1 MSFMSKPSSRPL
13 ESSLFALTS
22 SLQPAR
28 RAWTQEITRALERF
42 GLAPSLAL
50 VLVLLGRKQAAMRQ
64 SELADAIG
72 VNPGAMVRTLDQAEK
87 LGFVYRRGVEGDR
100 RANEVHITYS
110 GFDLAERMEAALADL
125 RIELLGDLPPADVEA
140 AVRVLSEIEA
150 RCGGTNARSRTI
162 G

>member
-1 MSFMSKPSSRPL
+1 MSFMSKPSSSL
-13 ESSLFALTS
+13 ESTLFALTS

-42 GLAPSLAL
+42 GLALPLAL
-50 VLVLLGRKQAAMRQ
+50 VLVLLGRKRGAMRQ

-72 VNPGAMVRTLDQAEK
+72 VNAGAMVRTLDQAEQ
-87 LGFVYRRGVEGDR
+87 LRLVERRGVAGDR
-100 RANEVHITYS
+100 RANEVHITDK
-110 GFDLAERMEAALADL
+110 GVDLAGQMEAAMADL
-125 RIELLGDLPPADVEA
+125 RLELLGDLPVADVEA
-140 AVRVLSEIEA
+140 AVRVLAEVEA